1 MMAFNAKLTFLV
13 ILFASLSACDIVASF
28 SILLIY
34 KEFRNSRSVVH
45 IGTFLALRLYH
56 VPIPCSFSIKV
67 CGTNLGARDRLS
79 YSRKVKK
86 G

>member
-13 ILFASLSACDIVASF
+13 ILFASLSACDIAASF

-34 KEFRNSRSVVH
+34 KEFRNSQSVVH
-45 IGTFLALRLYH
+45 IGMFLALPLYH
-56 VPIPCSFSIKV
+56 VPFQ
-67 CGTNLGARDRLS
+67 
-79 YSRKVKK
+79 SRFV